1 MKIVTGYQ
9 GKAHITSNDDQ
20 GRNQGIFGTDSYVTS
35 VGQQFAATLVN
46 SNELDIADG
55 EGVMQGVH
63 FRIEPGEV
71 DAAKLQ
77 NGTSGMKRIDLVVAR
92 YTKDSSTGIEN
103 VALVVIKGTESSST
117 PAVPAYNSG
126 EILKGKN
133 TVDFPLY
140 KVTYNGINVSS
151 VDRMFTKLQT
161 MAELQTAVNKL
172 NTDFNQNFESCAES
186 YTCVRYKH
194 FAYSIYARSR
204 RGAKFHIAAIN
215 STLYLVWMF
224 NTNELSVTKL
234 GNGTIQKGTGDV
246 KVDSVRFHRA
256 NNLYLEIATDNDNV
270 KFDITIY
277 S

>member
-1 MKIVTGYQ
+1 MWP
-9 GKAHITSNDDQ
+9 
-20 GRNQGIFGTDSYVTS
+20 GIQNPQAQS
-35 VGQQFAATLVN
+35 VL
-46 SNELDIADG
+46 I
-55 EGVMQGVH
+55 
-63 FRIEPGEV
+63 
-71 DAAKLQ
+71 
-77 NGTSGMKRIDLVVAR
+77 
-92 YTKDSSTGIEN
+92 
-103 VALVVIKGTESSST
+103 
-117 PAVPAYNSG
+117 PAYNTGSVLG
-126 EILKGKN
+126 GAA

-140 KVTYNGINVSS
+140 KITLDGTTVSS

-194 FAYSIYARSR
+194 LAHNVYAKSQ

-215 STLYLVWMF
+215 STLYLVWLF

-246 KVDSVRFHRA
+246 RVDSLRFHRA
-256 NNLYLEIATDNDNV
+256 DNLYLEIATDNDNV
-270 KFDITIY
+270 KVDITIY